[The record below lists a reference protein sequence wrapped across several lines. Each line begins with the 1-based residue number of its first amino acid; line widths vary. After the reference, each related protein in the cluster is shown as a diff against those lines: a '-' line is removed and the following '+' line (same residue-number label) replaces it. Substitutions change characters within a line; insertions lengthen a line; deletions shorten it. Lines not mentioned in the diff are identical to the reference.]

1 MAEVSTK
8 PYLIRAIHEWCSDQ
22 GYTPYL
28 AVSVDEHTRV
38 PLEYVK
44 GGEIVLNVSL
54 PATSHLR
61 LGNDWIEFQ
70 ARFGGVARDI
80 AIPVHSVSAI
90 YARET
95 GHGMAFEVVKPLAEA
110 QRPKSVDDSRGQRE
124 HKGQPSG
131 RNVSPLKKGASIRAL
146 PAPKTGVPQGAAR
159 GGGPRSLSSV
169 PNLSPPDDGSAD
181 RGVPT
186 AGAPTAGAPAA
197 GDGTGMTGAIRAAGA
212 IESSDS
218 IEATESI
225 GASGSSKASDSIG
238 EVALVEATAQ
248 ETPPGD
254 SEALDT
260 RPPPV
265 AAVSAAPA
273 GVSEEPPTPQAAP
286 SRVVESSESS
296 KRAEIAEQQASE
308 IPTGVPAQN
317 GALPQALSPRIPEPE
332 GQSPAGAATDSLAGA
347 EPLANAGSLAGAESL
362 ANADSILAGAEP
374 LANAD
379 SLAGADSS
387 AGIDSPTGADSFA
400 ASTSTPGE
408 GTGAAA
414 ERSGAAAVVG
424 ALHHPKETMAASS
437 VVDAASSAG
446 EVASTDG
453 ETANSEGQ
461 NSATVVFEAGSAAIK
476 SEGGSA
482 SEPDQV
488 SHDSQVLQDSQV
500 PQDSQAPYESRAA
513 HDPQAHPPSQA
524 SQSADPD
531 DGPADDG
538 RGNGS
543 GDRSRPRL
551 TRVK

>member
-238 EVALVEATAQ
+238 EVALVEVTAQ

-286 SRVVESSESS
+286 SRVVESSEGS

-347 EPLANAGSLAGAESL
+347 EPLANAG
-362 ANADSILAGAEP
+362 
-374 LANAD
+374 

-488 SHDSQVLQDSQV
+488 SHASQVL
-500 PQDSQAPYESRAA
+500 QDSQAPYESRAA
-513 HDPQAHPPSQA
+513 HDPQVHPPSQA